1 MAAVIPYPTEDMTGG
16 WYDIYRFCKYQQPD
30 LIYVAIGCSQKRH
43 EYGKHS
49 PQECPPFVR
58 DWIARVGESALA
70 VCILID
76 PDLEEDLYVLRDL
89 TDDELAHTKIITAR
103 RELCWSNLDD
113 KAFIRSLCDLAVN
126 EPDTYLIVQDYSG
139 EDIRRHYPL
148 DWFDRSTLLRKV
160 VFDVGFMEGGCWLDF
175 DKVRLKRD
183 ADGGFLQ
190 PPYMPLSSAIAIA
203 SPELSISAGEAE
215 VIRFLAERRYYMLV
229 SYVFGYYRH
238 PAERDWCNAE
248 AVAQKFREIA
258 ATEAYGV
265 PVSITKENLKLLATR
280 MVEDF
285 ARTAGAEITAAE
297 IADMLDEPTEKVL
310 PAAVCTLRSIIN
322 EMVATSP

>member
-1 MAAVIPYPTEDMTGG
+1 MTAA
-16 WYDIYRFCKYQQPD
+16 WYDIYRFCEFHRPNV
-30 LIYVAIGCSQKRH
+30 IYVAIGCSQKRH

-58 DWIARVGESALA
+58 SWQTNTGHPATA

-89 TDDELAHTKIITAR
+89 TDAELAHTKIITVR
-103 RELCWSNLDD
+103 RELHWSDPAD
-113 KAFIRSLCDLAVN
+113 TAFIRALCELAIN

-148 DWFDRSTLLRKV
+148 DRFDSPSLLRKV
-160 VFDVGFMEGGCWLDF
+160 VFDVGYMDGGCWLDF
-175 DKVRLKRD
+175 DKVRLERD
-183 ADGGFLQ
+183 ASGGFLQ
-190 PPYMPLSSAIAIA
+190 PPYMPLSSAIAVA
-203 SPELSISAGEAE
+203 SPD
-215 VIRFLAERRYYMLV
+215 VIRFMAERRYYMLV

-238 PAERDWCNAE
+238 PAERDWCNAD
-248 AVAQKFREIA
+248 AVVHKFREIA

-265 PVSITKENLKLLATR
+265 PVSITKENLKILAMR

-285 ARTAGAEITAAE
+285 ARTAGAEITTAE
-297 IADMLDEPTEKVL
+297 ITEMLDEPTEKVL
-310 PAAVCTLRSIIN
+310 PAAVSTLRAIIN
-322 EMVATSP
+322 ELVTPSGP

>member
-1 MAAVIPYPTEDMTGG
+1 MTDLVYPTEDMTAA
-16 WYDIYRFCKYQQPD
+16 WYDIYRFCKYHQPD

-58 DWIARVGESALA
+58 DWTVKIGGGLA

-89 TDDELAHTKIITAR
+89 TDAELARTKIITAR
-103 RELCWSNLDD
+103 RELRWSDPAD
-113 KAFIRSLCDLAVN
+113 TAFIRGLCELAVTD
-126 EPDTYLIVQDYSG
+126 PDIYMIVQDYSG
-139 EDIRRHYPL
+139 EELRRHYPL
-148 DWFDRSTLLRKV
+148 QWFDGPTLLRKV
-160 VFDVGFMEGGCWLDF
+160 AFDVAYMDGGCWLEF
-175 DKVRLKRD
+175 DKVRLERD

-190 PPYMPLSSAIAIA
+190 PPYMPLSRAIAIA
-203 SPELSISAGEAE
+203 SPD

-238 PAERDWCNAE
+238 PAERDWCSAD
-248 AVAQKFREIA
+248 AVAFKFREIA

-265 PVSITKENLKLLATR
+265 PVSITKENLRVLAMR

-285 ARTAGAEITAAE
+285 AKTAGAELTEAE
-297 IADMLDEPTEKVL
+297 IAEMLDEPTEKVL
-310 PAAVCTLRSIIN
+310 PAAVSTLRGMIN
-322 EMVATSP
+322 ELVSASP